1 MRQSYFRNAA
11 LLTGSDVVL
20 RLAGMGLRIYLANA
34 LGGEGMGLYQLVL
47 AVYSLFVTLATA
59 GIAVAAARLLTEEL
73 SRDAAAA
80 RGMMRCLLAA
90 GLGLGLAPRVS
101 RALTPLL
108 TGLNGLPKLALGPV
122 FIIWFGLGLRS
133 KVIMS
138 ALMVFFIFVFNL
150 YTGVRGVDPALLSG
164 VRLLGAS
171 QGQLLT
177 KVIWPACLPWLL
189 TSLRTGLGLSL
200 SGAIVGEY
208 LGSTKGMGWLLSAAG
223 DVFNST
229 RVLCCVLV
237 LVVLIIALDAV
248 VHLLEWRLL
257 RWRG

>member
-1 MRQSYFRNAA
+1 MTPKKSRLSPGVWTVLCLLLA
-11 LLTGSDVVL
+11 LCLW
-20 RLAGMGLRIYLANA
+20 
-34 LGGEGMGLYQLVL
+34 EW
-47 AVYSLFVTLATA
+47 
-59 GIAVAAARLLTEEL
+59 
-73 SRDAAAA
+73 AAAA
-80 RGMMRCLLAA
+80 GHVNDYFFSRPSALWAEFLELVSSGLLAKH
-90 GLGLGLAPRVS
+90 LSV
-101 RALTPLL
+101 T
-108 TGLNGLPKLALGPV
+108 LGPV

>member
-1 MRQSYFRNAA
+1 M
-11 LLTGSDVVL
+11 
-20 RLAGMGLRIYLANA
+20 
-34 LGGEGMGLYQLVL
+34 
-47 AVYSLFVTLATA
+47 
-59 GIAVAAARLLTEEL
+59 
-73 SRDAAAA
+73 
-80 RGMMRCLLAA
+80 
-90 GLGLGLAPRVS
+90 
-101 RALTPLL
+101 
-108 TGLNGLPKLALGPV
+108 

-171 QGQLLT
+171 QGQLLA

-248 VHLLEWRLL
+248 VHLLEWLL

>member
-1 MRQSYFRNAA
+1 MPLNKSIRKVMVIGSGPIVIGQAA
-11 LLTGSDVVL
+11 EFDYAGTQACRALKEDGLEVVL
-20 RLAGMGLRIYLANA
+20 VNSNPATIMTDSAMADRIYIEPLTLPVIKRIIEKERPDSLLST
-34 LGGEGMGLYQLVL
+34 LGGQ
-47 AVYSLFVTLATA
+47 
-59 GIAVAAARLLTEEL
+59 
-73 SRDAAAA
+73 
-80 RGMMRCLLAA
+80 
-90 GLGLGLAPRVS
+90 
-101 RALTPLL
+101 
-108 TGLNGLPKLALGPV
+108 TGLTLSMQLAKDGFLEQ
-122 FIIWFGLGLRS
+122 
-133 KVIMS
+133 M
-138 ALMVFFIFVFNL
+138 
-150 YTGVRGVDPALLSG
+150 G

-171 QGQLLT
+171 QGQLLA

>member
-1 MRQSYFRNAA
+1 MTPKKSRLSPGVWTVLCLLLA
-11 LLTGSDVVL
+11 LCLWE
-20 RLAGMGLRIYLANA
+20 R
-34 LGGEGMGLYQLVL
+34 
-47 AVYSLFVTLATA
+47 
-59 GIAVAAARLLTEEL
+59 
-73 SRDAAAA
+73 AAAA
-80 RGMMRCLLAA
+80 GHVNDYFFSRPSALWAECLELVSSGLLAKHLSVTLQEAGLGLLFGGLFGTLA

-171 QGQLLT
+171 QGQLLA